1 MKEAVQNKKADS
13 AREGAM
19 FAYQELAQHLG
30 HPAEPYLVPELHSI
44 LAGYGDK
51 QVDVRHAAADAGEA
65 LFSLPGRFSVKLLVP
80 ILLENLTN
88 EKKWQTKIAALQFL
102 GNLTKTSASQI
113 QLCLPIII
121 PVVSDVMWAT
131 KPEVKVA
138 ATECMTLVCGTLDN
152 IDVIPFLP
160 ALISCIANPEQVPE
174 CVYKLAATTFVQ
186 QVEAP
191 TLAIMVPLLNRAL
204 AERKPAT
211 QRQTTVIIDNM
222 CKLVENPADAH
233 QFLPILMP
241 GLDRIIEIAADP
253 ELRTVASNA
262 KATMIRVGGGG
273 DSEAEDPAAVKIRHE
288 KEHADT
294 VKLLKETLAKASKKS
309 IDEITLNYCG
319 SLINVM
325 FESRVLS
332 QADWATS
339 LSPYLSQV
347 VGHDSVKTTIKPVLD
362 HFVELDK
369 LRQKNS
375 VDYDPE
381 EGEELC
387 NCEFSLAYG
396 GMILLNNTKLRL
408 TRGQRYGLCG
418 PNGVGKS
425 TLMRAIANGQLD
437 GFPPADELKTVFV
450 EHNLQASEAEL
461 SVLEFCLFEKSFE
474 RQEVIDILA
483 SVGFDE
489 YRRDQPVGSLS
500 GGWKMKLELARAML
514 ENADILLLDEP
525 TNHLDVANVA
535 WLCEY
540 LTHIPNVTSMIV
552 SHDSGFLDKVCTHII
567 HYENRKLKMYKGNL
581 SKFVEARPEAKSCK
595 IVDYIINFSRL

>member
-1 MKEAVQNKKADS
+1 MVNMSADSIKQLLQVVISNAETTERKTAAGQLAEEIKKAGISFGLVDCGVLPALKEAVQNKKADT

-19 FAYQELAQHLG
+19 FAYQEFCQHLG

-51 QVDVRHAAADAGEA
+51 QVDVRHAAQAAGEA

-80 ILLENLTN
+80 ILLENLSN
-88 EKKWQTKIAALQFL
+88 EKKWQTKMAALQFL
-102 GNLTKTSASQI
+102 GQLTKTSSSQV
-113 QLCLPIII
+113 QLCLPLIV
-121 PVVSDVMWAT
+121 PVVSDTMWAT
-131 KPEVKVA
+131 KPEVKTA
-138 ATECMTLVCGTLDN
+138 ATECMELVCGTLDN
-152 IDVIPFLP
+152 IDVVPFLP
-160 ALISCIANPEQVPE
+160 SLISCISRPEEVPE
-174 CVYKLAATTFVQ
+174 CVFKLAATTFVQ

-204 AERKPAT
+204 GERKPAT

-233 QFLPILMP
+233 QFLPQLLP

-253 ELRTVASNA
+253 ELREVASNA
-262 KATMIRVGGGG
+262 RATLIRVGGGG
-273 DSEAEDPAAVKIRHE
+273 GGETEDPAAVKARHE
-288 KEHADT
+288 KDHAET
-294 VKLLKETLAKASKKS
+294 ATLVKAAITKFAPKATL
-309 IDEITLNYCG
+309 DEITLNYVA
-319 SLINVM
+319 SLIAVM

-332 QADWATS
+332 LADWATS
-339 LSPYLSQV
+339 LSHYMSNL
-347 VGHDSVKTTIKPVLD
+347 VGHENVKTVIKPVLD

-369 LRQKNS
+369 ARQKES
-375 VDYDPE
+375 ADYDPE

-450 EHNLQASEAEL
+450 EHTLQASEAEL
-461 SVLEFCLFEKSFE
+461 SVLDFCLHEKPYE
-474 RQEVIDILA
+474 RDVVADTLA
-483 SVGFDE
+483 SVGFDDF
-489 YRRDQPVGSLS
+489 RRAQPVGSLS
-500 GGWKMKLELARAML
+500 GG
-514 ENADILLLDEP
+514 
-525 TNHLDVANVA
+525 T
-535 WLCEY
+535 
-540 LTHIPNVTSMIV
+540 
-552 SHDSGFLDKVCTHII
+552 
-567 HYENRKLKMYKGNL
+567 
-581 SKFVEARPEAKSCK
+581 
-595 IVDYIINFSRL
+595 